1 MDEAEN
7 RISTLDNS
15 TEEMKSPSK
24 HYENFKKTQAWNNQ
38 EMWNTMKIT
47 KLHIIDIEK
56 IEESQDNCM

>member
-15 TEEMKSPSK
+15 MEEMKSPSK
-24 HYENFKKTQAWNNQ
+24 HYENFKKTQSWNNQ